1 MDTGEWRRPDE
12 PAPVTDIDEDDAP
25 RPSRLALARR
35 QWRGYVTQHGRRGA
49 VIGLAVTFVLL
60 LASQWM
66 PWANVVPQSNP
77 TPNFDATENGVATLS
92 TSSSGA
98 FDVGID
104 DANTAM
110 ILTYHLMWVIVLA
123 LAGATVF
130 ASRRYRANRCSARRS
145 ARSSCSSSRSSR
157 CCGIREGLIVNA
169 ISDIAAGTGATELVV
184 TRQAGMFCAVAA
196 LVVLAGSMVFA
207 VEGNVLPS
215 LADDVEAEPIAGT
228 PEPRPISPT
237 VDIPVDI
244 EVLPDQPVT
253 SDGRHSGP
261 PAIEAVPEPPA
272 SPTSSRSP
280 WRPSRDFPNTR
291 QCRRRRRRPTTAPTR
306 DRSATTSTGAS
317 RQPRRRR
324 SGGRGWAISM

>member
-1 MDTGEWRRPDE
+1 MDTGEWRQSDE
-12 PAPVTDIDEDDAP
+12 LAPVTDIDDDGAP

-66 PWANVVPQSNP
+66 PWANVVPQSNQNL
-77 TPNFDATENGVATLS
+77 NFDATANAVATLA

-98 FDVGID
+98 FEVSID

-130 ASRRYRANRCSARRS
+130 ASRRTRQPLFGAAMGAIVVQFVAIIPLLRHPR
-145 ARSSCSSSRSSR
+145 
-157 CCGIREGLIVNA
+157 GLIVNA
-169 ISDIAAGTGATELVV
+169 ISDIAAGSGATELVV

-215 LADDVEAEPIAGT
+215 LAADAEPVASTRGPT
-228 PEPRPISPT
+228 PDPPT
-237 VDIPVDI
+237 VDVAVDI
-244 EVLPDQPVT
+244 EVLADQPLT
-253 SDGRHSGP
+253 SDGHQSGP
-261 PAIEAVPEPPA
+261 PAIEAVPEPAGQPDVVAFTVEPVEGLPEHPDVPA
-272 SPTSSRSP
+272 PPAATDHSAYA
-280 WRPSRDFPNTR
+280 RPLGNDKY
-291 QCRRRRRRPTTAPTR
+291 RP
-306 DRSATTSTGAS
+306 
-317 RQPRRRR
+317 
-324 SGGRGWAISM
+324 